1 LTRNRKASGGS
12 ADFPAIRCGREN
24 LAGAAAADTSWAES
38 VNALRLQTGQAPS
51 MEAYFRMAHNSGYHL
66 LRHMTASTPSL

>member
-1 LTRNRKASGGS
+1 VRTFLP
-12 ADFPAIRCGREN
+12 F
-24 LAGAAAADTSWAES
+24 AADARTWLALPRRTLSWAES